1 MQHFCRKYINFLS
14 TVMELLLQGNNT
26 IPESIVSLMV
36 FKLLYIYF
44 HMAELPQEA
53 LMASAEE

>member
-1 MQHFCRKYINFLS
+1 
-14 TVMELLLQGNNT
+14 MELLLQGNNT

-53 LMASAEE
+53 LTASAEE